1 MIGVLGITAWMLV
14 RNGLATREVLG
25 YAVRPAQFSRQA
37 LIGVISGV
45 MLMVLILVPLFALGV
60 REWNHRLP
68 ADLEGKLLLGVKGLL
83 TGVGVALV
91 EETFFRGAVQG
102 TLTKAGSVRTA
113 VLAVPI
119 LYAAIHFLGEAVR
132 VPFEQVTPASGFTIL
147 AGFMR
152 KFADPGKIADA
163 FLALYFVG
171 VLLALVRH
179 YTGNIAGCI
188 GLHAGIVGVV
198 MMIRKV
204 STPAEDSGWSFM
216 VGSFDHLLGI
226 WVAAAGLVACLIAWR
241 YGERSGARSQRQGEG
256 ML

>member
-1 MIGVLGITAWMLV
+1 MIGVIGITAWILV
-14 RNGLATREVLG
+14 RNSLATREVLG
-25 YAVRPAQFSRQA
+25 YAVRPGQFSRQA
-37 LIGVISGV
+37 AIGVVSGV
-45 MLMVLILVPLFALGV
+45 LLMVLILVPLFALGV
-60 REWNHRLP
+60 REWNQRLP
-68 ADLEGKLLLGVKGLL
+68 ADLEGKLVLAVKGLL

-102 TLTKAGSVRTA
+102 TLTRAGSVRTA
-113 VLAVPI
+113 VFAVPV

-132 VPFEQVTPASGFTIL
+132 VPFEQVTPGSGFTIL
-147 AGFMR
+147 GGFMR
-152 KFADPGKIADA
+152 KFADPLLIADA

-188 GLHAGIVGVV
+188 GLHAGIVAVV
-198 MMIRKV
+198 MMMRKV
-204 STPAEDSGWSFM
+204 SSPGADSGWSFM

-226 WVAAAGLVACLIAWR
+226 WVAAVGLLACLIAWR
-241 YGERSGARSQRQGEG
+241 HGERRARQRHGEG